1 MSSKPIIALCALAF
15 TGCKAVEIIEPAKTP
30 GAPRENILRDCLKTS
45 SVQVYPDYT
54 PGSFGADLDGI
65 AWTNRFPSA
74 AAGTVISAP
83 IREPFRGGVDHALP
97 GNPFR
102 TVYEHTL
109 SVQGKCSG
117 WLFGCVGD
125 ETKFVPNHF
134 FVDPPQLRIA
144 LPSPQRPLATGV
156 IAAGLTAAKA
166 PSGPIQVTVA
176 PNQNIALDY
185 QPAGT
190 PVQLTLYANNFSP
203 FIIRG
208 VTPGV
213 LRLAIGSRL
222 PRKRD
227 RWRSLLV

>member
-1 MSSKPIIALCALAF
+1 M
-15 TGCKAVEIIEPAKTP
+15 
-30 GAPRENILRDCLKTS
+30 TS
-45 SVQVYPDYT
+45 
-54 PGSFGADLDGI
+54 
-65 AWTNRFPSA
+65 RFPSA
-74 AAGTVISAP
+74 VAGSVISAP
-83 IREPFRGGVDHALP
+83 IREPFRGGLEQTLP

-134 FVDPPQLRIA
+134 FVDPSQLRIA

-156 IAAGLTAAKA
+156 IVAGLTAAKA
-166 PSGPIQVTVA
+166 PSGPIQVSVV
-176 PNQNIALDY
+176 PSQNVALDY

-208 VTPGV
+208 GARHT
-213 LRLAIGSRL
+213 ASETIGRGL

-227 RWRSLLV
+227 RR